1 MRLTRKQAAVASAFA
16 VAVLA
21 MVLLIS
27 SISETRLE
35 PGVPFAQLWQ
45 FLISQFRRNGVLGP
59 APPLAGGGTVIA
71 IMRAVFYIALACLPI
86 AIILVLID
94 PEMRKRALRIAIQMI
109 LLAIVLSLFVRPSE
123 EPAELEPEGFF
134 GQMLEAES
142 PPVDALV
149 PDEAFDADNVSPW
162 VSRVLTGAIALIVA
176 TLAYFIITQVRRS
189 MARRAP
195 PLSDIAAQAQLAVA
209 EIERGSN
216 LHDTILRCYA
226 DMTRIVREQRG
237 VRRDSAVTARE
248 FADYLSRAGL
258 PDEPVRRLTSLFE
271 KARYGD
277 GITTLDDER
286 EAIASFTA
294 ISEAC
299 RSSLS

>member
-27 SISETRLE
+27 SISDTRLE

-176 TLAYFIITQVRRS
+176 TLAYFIHHS
-189 MARRAP
+189 GPSEHGESAP
-195 PLSDIAAQAQLAVA
+195 PLS
-209 EIERGSN
+209 
-216 LHDTILRCYA
+216 
-226 DMTRIVREQRG
+226 
-237 VRRDSAVTARE
+237 
-248 FADYLSRAGL
+248 
-258 PDEPVRRLTSLFE
+258 LTSRPGA
-271 KARYGD
+271 AR
-277 GITTLDDER
+277 IAKSERAATFTTQSCVLRRHDPDR
-286 EAIASFTA
+286 TRAA
-294 ISEAC
+294 
-299 RSSLS
+299 RSAT